1 MFIQNTNPSMR
12 NFNSDLELGHRAEEY
27 VLEQLK
33 VLYPTMRRIEGKNV
47 HYDLIDDNNFTIEV
61 KLDLNSK
68 ETKRIGIEYMHR
80 GLPSGISISK
90 ANRWVLIYYLE
101 DRWVLTMMD
110 TDKLRKYIKQNR
122 AIYRRYLGD
131 RDKSSLLLIDT
142 SEISNHFGYYE
153 IREKQSYNNIPDKNA

>member
-1 MFIQNTNPSMR
+1 MR

-61 KLDLNSK
+61 KFDLKSK

-101 DRWVLTMMD
+101 DEWVWTMIE
-110 TDKLRKYIKQNR
+110 TNKLRAYIKRNH
-122 AIYRRYLGD
+122 AKYTRYLGNG
-131 RDKSSLLLIDT
+131 DKSSLLLI
-142 SEISNHFGYYE
+142 SVEEISNKFGYYE
-153 IREKQSYNNIPDKNA
+153 VKKKESYNNIL